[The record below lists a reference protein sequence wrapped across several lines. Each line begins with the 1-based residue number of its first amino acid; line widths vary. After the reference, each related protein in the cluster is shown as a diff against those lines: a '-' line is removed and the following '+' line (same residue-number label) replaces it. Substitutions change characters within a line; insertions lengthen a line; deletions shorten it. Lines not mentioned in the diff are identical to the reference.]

1 MVIRPASP
9 IRCSKPRAASWP
21 RSRPSR
27 ETASGHLPA
36 QHPPRSGFP
45 LRPGGTAHR
54 PQPKKRA
61 NRPPAAALRDLSGGV
76 IAGWIRP
83 SNHDLCLA
91 HAARRD
97 KREQGGRIAER
108 EPHAAM
114 RRRRAEAGM
123 VRAVNGV
130 AARTKENRMRHPG
143 IVPLPRIMH
152 PLHTKR
158 SVGTGWRRIF
168 GGAGRDAPAVA
179 HVTIDCDAHD
189 LRWLV
194 NCDKNIGNRCLAWLD
209 GRGRRISLWDRR
221 IGASRR
227 TR

>member
-1 MVIRPASP
+1 MAGI
-9 IRCSKPRAASWP
+9 
-21 RSRPSR
+21 
-27 ETASGHLPA
+27 ASGHVPEA
-36 QHPPRSGFP
+36 PPRSAFP
-45 LRPGGTAHR
+45 LTEESPKKPNRPG
-54 PQPKKRA
+54 
-61 NRPPAAALRDLSGGV
+61 AALRDLSGGMV
-76 IAGWIRP
+76 AGWIRP
-83 SNHDLCLA
+83 SNHDLGVA

-97 KREQGGRIAER
+97 KREQGGSIAER
-108 EPHAAM
+108 EPHAPM

-152 PLHTKR
+152 SLHTKR

-168 GGAGRDAPAVA
+168 GGAGRNAPAVA
-179 HVTIDCDAHD
+179 HVTIDCDGHA

-209 GRGRRISLWDRR
+209 GRGRRIRLREPPNWSQ
-221 IGASRR
+221 
-227 TR
+227 

>member
-1 MVIRPASP
+1 MAGGTRDPAEP
-9 IRCSKPRAASWP
+9 RVGLEPKTEEGRC
-21 RSRPSR
+21 RSR
-27 ETASGHLPA
+27 GL
-36 QHPPRSGFP
+36 
-45 LRPGGTAHR
+45 
-54 PQPKKRA
+54 
-61 NRPPAAALRDLSGGV
+61 AALRYLSGGV

-83 SNHDLCLA
+83 SNYNLCVA

-108 EPHAAM
+108 EPHAAV
-114 RRRRAEAGM
+114 RRGRAEAGM
-123 VRAVNGV
+123 IRAVNSV

-152 PLHTKR
+152 SLHAKR
-158 SVGTGWRRIF
+158 SVGAGRRRIL
-168 GGAGRDAPAVA
+168 GGAGRDAPSVA
-179 HVTIDCDAHD
+179 HATIDCDGHA

-209 GRGRRISLWDRR
+209 GRGRRISRRDCR
-221 IGASRR
+221 IGVSRR